1 MRLDHLLS
9 REKINC
15 CLVLKVQ
22 PSKEEKEKIASIFE
36 YKKHQKA
43 KQNPFYKI
51 VSDEF
56 EADEENL
63 KEHIRICD

>member
-22 PSKEEKEKIASIFE
+22 PSKRYCKLKEVKKIPKSE
-36 YKKHQKA
+36 A
-43 KQNPFYKI
+43 KPFYKI

-56 EADEENL
+56 EAVEENL

>member
-1 MRLDHLLS
+1 M
-9 REKINC
+9 
-15 CLVLKVQ
+15 KVQ

-43 KQNPFYKI
+43 EQNHFYKI